1 MSQERPQVFEG
12 AGPEKSFR
20 DALAQGRFMIQRCAD
35 CAKHVFYPRTM
46 CPHCGSVALDWV
58 DASGRGTVYSTTI
71 VRRRAEEG
79 GDYNIALVD
88 LAEGPRLMSR
98 VEGLA
103 PTDVRIGMAV
113 RARIERLGDLP
124 AIVFDPVAAGA
135 R

>member
-1 MSQERPQVFEG
+1 MSEERPQVFAGE
-12 AGPEKSFR
+12 GPEKSFR
-20 DALAQGRFMIQRCAD
+20 DALAHGRFMIQRCRG
-35 CAKHVFYPRTM
+35 CAKHVFYPRAM
-46 CPHCGSVALDWV
+46 CPHCGSVDLDWV
-58 DASGRGTVYSTTI
+58 AASGRGTVYSTTI

-103 PTDVRIGMAV
+103 PSDVRIGMPV

-124 AIVFDPVAAGA
+124 AIVFDPVAEGA